1 MAGAD
6 DSGVSLSNL
15 DHSALSES
23 SPLVLQCCNCNTVVG
38 DSLSWVSAD
47 KIMRTIALSGVVLA
61 YPLITLQ
68 FVLYSICFF
77 H

>member
-15 DHSALSES
+15 DHSALSDS
-23 SPLVLQCCNCNTVVG
+23 TPLVFQCSNCNSVVG

-47 KIMRTIALSGVVLA
+47 KIMRTIALSGWTSGFCFLA
-61 YPLITLQ
+61 D
-68 FVLYSICFF
+68 FICMCPVE
-77 H
+77 